1 MFQHHNGES
10 GKGFIPNGMRQSNPR
25 LRGSAFIPNGMR
37 QSNPRLRLG
46 NSAFTL
52 VEVVIV
58 MAIIGI
64 MLPIVFSVLFTVA
77 KQQNKIFRLSEA
89 KQQGDY
95 ALNYMKAYIRN
106 NGDSIFQDSDMQIEA
121 CTDSVAPDNELTSQG
136 GTTFY
141 LSKKNAVTEFF
152 QFTSEEYQYD
162 SVNDIRYNRLMF
174 NNSGDIQQLTT
185 STVSIVNF
193 SISCFRRSAS
203 SEPFVFISFT
213 IFYKTNLSTAA
224 PEDQAILNYRGI
236 VKMR

>member
-1 MFQHHNGES
+1 MSQHRHH
-10 GKGFIPNGMRQSNPR
+10 KKFHLP
-25 LRGSAFIPNGMR
+25 A
-37 QSNPRLRLG
+37 
-46 NSAFTL
+46 AFTL

-58 MAIIGI
+58 LAIIGI

-77 KQQNKIFRLSEA
+77 KQQNKIFRLTEA

-106 NGDSIFQDSDMQIEA
+106 NADSIYQDSDMQIEA
-121 CTDSVAPDNELTSQG
+121 CTDSVSPDNELTSQG

-141 LSKKNAVTEFF
+141 MSKKNAINEFF
-152 QFTSEEYQYD
+152 QITTEEYEFD
-162 SVNDIRYNRLMF
+162 SATNQSYSQLMF
-174 NNSGDIQQLTT
+174 NNSGDIQPLTT
-185 STVSIVNF
+185 PQVSVLNF

-203 SEPFVFISFT
+203 STPFVFISFT
-213 IFYKTNLSTAA
+213 IFYKTNLATAA